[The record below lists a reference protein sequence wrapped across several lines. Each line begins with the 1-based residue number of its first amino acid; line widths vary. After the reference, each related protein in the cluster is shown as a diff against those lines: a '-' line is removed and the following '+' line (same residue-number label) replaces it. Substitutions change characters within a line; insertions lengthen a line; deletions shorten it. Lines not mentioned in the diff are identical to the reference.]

1 MRYSFIVPVYNRPD
15 EVDELLQSLTKQTL
29 GDFEVLV
36 IEDGSSVPCEDVVEK
51 YRIIISRIQDRG
63 RRVTLEQNAV
73 GENIC

>member
-36 IEDGSSVPCEDVVEK
+36 IEDGSSVPCEDDGWDCT
-51 YRIIISRIQDRG
+51 RNQN
-63 RRVTLEQNAV
+63 RR
-73 GENIC
+73 